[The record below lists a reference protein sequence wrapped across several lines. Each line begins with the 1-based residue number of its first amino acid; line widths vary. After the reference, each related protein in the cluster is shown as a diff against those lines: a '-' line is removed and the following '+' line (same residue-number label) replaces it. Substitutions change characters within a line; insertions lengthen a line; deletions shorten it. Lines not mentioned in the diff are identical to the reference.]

1 MNLDKFKSNLPQP
14 RILAQAVSEL
24 SKLDMQ
30 ELCESTEEAIIADG
44 GFGWINPPA
53 RKKLEDYWK
62 GVLLIP
68 ERILIIGKLDNI
80 IAGSVQL
87 IKPNRNNEAQ
97 SHLCSLS
104 TFFLA
109 SWARGY
115 GLARAV
121 FQAAE
126 KEAKKNNFKIITLE
140 VRETQKRAFQIYEQ
154 AGFTQCG
161 INPKSALVN
170 GVYFSGYYYYKE
182 L

>member
-68 ERILIIGKLDNI
+68 ERILIIGKFLSI
-80 IAGSVQL
+80 YSV
-87 IKPNRNNEAQ
+87 
-97 SHLCSLS
+97 
-104 TFFLA
+104 
-109 SWARGY
+109 
-115 GLARAV
+115 
-121 FQAAE
+121 
-126 KEAKKNNFKIITLE
+126 
-140 VRETQKRAFQIYEQ
+140 
-154 AGFTQCG
+154 
-161 INPKSALVN
+161 
-170 GVYFSGYYYYKE
+170 
-182 L
+182 